1 MLEAPEVL
9 GEALLL
15 LGRLGRVLHRSGSHS
30 PAWAAQ
36 GHRKRPGTEPRVPP
50 RPLSRHRCLPCCCQ
64 RHLVILEVFSSL
76 RDSSA
81 LRWQMKAEEAQQ
93 SLSPPCCFLAALE
106 LNATNTPVVINPFS
120 QWETLETEGK

>member
-1 MLEAPEVL
+1 MI
-9 GEALLL
+9 
-15 LGRLGRVLHRSGSHS
+15 R
-30 PAWAAQ
+30 
-36 GHRKRPGTEPRVPP
+36 
-50 RPLSRHRCLPCCCQ
+50 
-64 RHLVILEVFSSL
+64 EVFSSL
-76 RDSSA
+76 QDSSA